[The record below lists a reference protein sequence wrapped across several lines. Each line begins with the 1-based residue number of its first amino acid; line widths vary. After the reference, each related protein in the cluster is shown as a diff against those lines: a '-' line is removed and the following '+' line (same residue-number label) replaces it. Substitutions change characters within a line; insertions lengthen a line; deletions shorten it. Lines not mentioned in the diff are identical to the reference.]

1 MKTIALANQKGG
13 VGKTTTAASLGI
25 GLSRQG
31 KKVLLIDAD
40 AQGNLTQM
48 LGWPQPDELSPTLST
63 LMEKIIA
70 EQPITPG
77 EGILHHPS
85 GIHLVPANIDQHLP
99 AHLPMRFLPFLLGR
113 FRDAQ
118 LSKNLLCGEEVL
130 RPFLRREFVQFL
142 RFTEGVVELFSRSTS
157 AAAMPAAG
165 WLRINS
171 FTFIPHLPLEKCA
184 IIAHVLPAVLT
195 HSGGSRCPPRP
206 M

>member
-1 MKTIALANQKGG
+1 MTALNIHVKICKFIRNFRANLHEYFCKHYTMRHEPCLTDKGG
-13 VGKTTTAASLGI
+13 HRQIAD
-25 GLSRQG
+25 GLLCSVRFH
-31 KKVLLIDAD
+31 VLF
-40 AQGNLTQM
+40 QH
-48 LGWPQPDELSPTLST
+48 
-63 LMEKIIA
+63 
-70 EQPITPG
+70 PIRSQT
-77 EGILHHPS
+77 
-85 GIHLVPANIDQHLP
+85 IDQHLP

-118 LSKNLLCGEEVL
+118 LGKDL
-130 RPFLRREFVQFL
+130 LRREKAFCPLPWRKFVQLLCF
-142 RFTEGVVELFSRSTS
+142 VERVIELLPGSMSSRSNS

>member
-1 MKTIALANQKGG
+1 MLKTFCI
-13 VGKTTTAASLGI
+13 TTSSLSNYQFASTFCKSTHFKRSASAGREGHRLFAD
-25 GLSRQG
+25 GLLC
-31 KKVLLIDAD
+31 LLLFHIF
-40 AQGNLTQM
+40 L
-48 LGWPQPDELSPTLST
+48 
-63 LMEKIIA
+63 K
-70 EQPITPG
+70 
-77 EGILHHPS
+77 
-85 GIHLVPANIDQHLP
+85 HLIRSQTIDQHLP

-206 M
+206 MLSG

>member
-1 MKTIALANQKGG
+1 MFKTFCI
-13 VGKTTTAASLGI
+13 TTSSLSNYQFASTFCKSTHFKRSASAGREGHRLFAD
-25 GLSRQG
+25 GLLC
-31 KKVLLIDAD
+31 LLLFHIF
-40 AQGNLTQM
+40 L
-48 LGWPQPDELSPTLST
+48 
-63 LMEKIIA
+63 K
-70 EQPITPG
+70 
-77 EGILHHPS
+77 
-85 GIHLVPANIDQHLP
+85 HLIRSQTIDQHLP

-118 LSKNLLCGEEVL
+118 LGKDL
-130 RPFLRREFVQFL
+130 LRREKAFCPLPWRKFVQLLCF
-142 RFTEGVVELFSRSTS
+142 VERVIELLPGSMSSRSNS

>member
-1 MKTIALANQKGG
+1 MLKTFCI
-13 VGKTTTAASLGI
+13 TTSSLSNYQFASTFCKSTHFKRSASAGREGHRQFAD
-25 GLSRQG
+25 GLLC
-31 KKVLLIDAD
+31 LLLFHIF
-40 AQGNLTQM
+40 L
-48 LGWPQPDELSPTLST
+48 
-63 LMEKIIA
+63 K
-70 EQPITPG
+70 
-77 EGILHHPS
+77 
-85 GIHLVPANIDQHLP
+85 HLIRSQTIDQHLP
-99 AHLPMRFLPFLLGR
+99 AQLPMRFLPFLLGR

>member
-1 MKTIALANQKGG
+1 MTALNIHVKICKFIRNFRANLHEYFCKHYTMRHEPCLTDKGG
-13 VGKTTTAASLGI
+13 HRQIAD
-25 GLSRQG
+25 GLLCSVRFH
-31 KKVLLIDAD
+31 VLF
-40 AQGNLTQM
+40 QH
-48 LGWPQPDELSPTLST
+48 
-63 LMEKIIA
+63 
-70 EQPITPG
+70 PIRSQTV
-77 EGILHHPS
+77 E
-85 GIHLVPANIDQHLP
+85 QHLP
-99 AHLPMRFLPFLLGR
+99 AHLPMRFLPFFLGG

-142 RFTEGVVELFSRSTS
+142 RFTEGVVELLPGSMSSRSTS